1 MLHHR
6 LGHPSFLYLKH
17 LFPNIF
23 NNVKLS
29 DLRCDSC
36 QFAKIQ
42 RTTFGSQNYKP
53 SRPFYLIHSDVWG
66 PSRIPS
72 RSGQRWFVT
81 FIDDHTRVSWVF
93 LLKHKSEVAQT
104 FKMFYHYVQN
114 QFQTQISIL
123 RSDNG
128 TEYFNDSFKTFSQT
142 IGLVQQSSC
151 SNTPQQNGIAERK
164 NRHLLEVTRALMFS
178 ANVPKY
184 FWGDALLT
192 ATYLINRMPSKVLN
206 FKTPLNGLLDVFPSH
221 RLSTDLPLK
230 IFGCICFTYIPAQFR
245 SKLDHR
251 SQKCIF
257 LGYSATKKGYLCFE
271 PTIRKL
277 YTSMDVVFWEN
288 QPFYSP
294 TSLQGEN
301 SSSKGNFWELD
312 RILPSPIPPNL
323 PSPIPPNQLP
333 EPEDRELVNENEELG
348 EPDIQ
353 VVNTEMSTTGGE
365 MQDMGHKNPTRE
377 LQVYH
382 RRKTAPSTS
391 VPDIQHT
398 DDQPH
403 SPGENP
409 LPENEAL
416 NPTVSNPTHVS
427 SSIDTDS
434 NWPIALRKGTRSC
447 TRYPIDK
454 YLSYARLSNHHR
466 AFVTNVSNLFV
477 PRNIYEAL
485 GDANWSSAVNEEMH
499 ALITN
504 QTWKVVDLPAGKSVV
519 GCKWVFTIKCKA
531 DGSVERYK
539 ARLVAKGFTQTHGVD
554 YTETFAPVA
563 KMNSVRILLSV
574 AVNLDWPLYQ
584 LDVKNAFLNGT
595 LDEEVYMSLPPGF
608 EKQLGAGSSNGVCY
622 LQKSLY
628 GLKQSPRA
636 WFERFGKAIA
646 RFGYTQSQTDHT
658 MFFKHFDHGKMVV
671 LIVYV
676 DDIIVTGNDAGR
688 IQELKN
694 KLAQEFE
701 IKDLGVLKYFLGMEF
716 ARSKEGL
723 FINQRKYILDMLE
736 EVGLTNCKPIDTPME
751 PNLRLRPSSAE
762 EVKDLGRYQKIVGKL
777 IYLSHTRPDISFAVS
792 MVSQFMHSPGP
803 MHFEAVYRIIRYL
816 KGTPGSGIMYKRRE
830 HLQIEA
836 YTDADWAGDVNDRR
850 STTGYCAYVGGNLVS
865 WRSKKQPVVARSSAE
880 AEYRALALG
889 ITEVTWIGRLLQELK
904 VTVPKPIRIYCDNKA
919 AVAIAHN
926 PVLHDRTKHVEID
939 KYYIKENLDSGMI
952 CIPYIPTTDQVA
964 DIFTKGLFKGQFN
977 YLKDKLTLENIF
989 EPA

>member
-312 RILPSPIPPNL
+312 RILPSPIPPN
-323 PSPIPPNQLP
+323 QLP
-333 EPEDRELVNENEELG
+333 EPENRELVNENEELG

-416 NPTVSNPTHVS
+416 NHTVSNPTHVL

-434 NWPIALRKGTRSC
+434 NLPIALRKGTRSC

-466 AFVTNVSNLFV
+466 VFVTNVSNLFV

-608 EKQLGAGSSNGVCY
+608 EKQLGEGSSNGVCY

-694 KLAQEFE
+694 KL
-701 IKDLGVLKYFLGMEF
+701 
-716 ARSKEGL
+716 
-723 FINQRKYILDMLE
+723 
-736 EVGLTNCKPIDTPME
+736 
-751 PNLRLRPSSAE
+751 
-762 EVKDLGRYQKIVGKL
+762 
-777 IYLSHTRPDISFAVS
+777 
-792 MVSQFMHSPGP
+792 
-803 MHFEAVYRIIRYL
+803 
-816 KGTPGSGIMYKRRE
+816 
-830 HLQIEA
+830 
-836 YTDADWAGDVNDRR
+836 
-850 STTGYCAYVGGNLVS
+850 
-865 WRSKKQPVVARSSAE
+865 
-880 AEYRALALG
+880 
-889 ITEVTWIGRLLQELK
+889 
-904 VTVPKPIRIYCDNKA
+904 
-919 AVAIAHN
+919 
-926 PVLHDRTKHVEID
+926 
-939 KYYIKENLDSGMI
+939 
-952 CIPYIPTTDQVA
+952 
-964 DIFTKGLFKGQFN
+964 
-977 YLKDKLTLENIF
+977 
-989 EPA
+989 